1 MIEYTPYRAR
11 DQPDGGFASQ
21 FRKDYSHAQI

>member
-1 MIEYTPYRAR
+1 MTEHPSYRVR

-21 FRKDYSHAQI
+21 FRKEKSHAQI

>member
-1 MIEYTPYRAR
+1 MIEHTPYRAR

-21 FRKDYSHAQI
+21 GRKDNSYAHI

>member
-11 DQPDGGFASQ
+11 DQPQSSSASQ
-21 FRKDYSHAQI
+21 YRKENSYAQI